1 VSGEFERVVVLVA
14 DSVGAGELPDAGSYG
29 DGGANTLL
37 HTAEAVGGL
46 ALPVMQELGLGNIIP
61 LPGVAPVEPARGFFG
76 KMAEISAGKDTTTGH
91 WEMMGLQ
98 LAEPFPTFPEGFPPE
113 IVEPFVE
120 RTGRGVLGNKPAS
133 GTAIIEELGGEH
145 LRSGRW
151 ILYTSAD
158 SVFQVAAHEEKI
170 SLEELYAACRTA
182 REILDPWRVGRV
194 IARPFVGEPGAFQR
208 TYNRQDFSLAPTG
221 PTVLGALRRDG
232 VPVIGVGKIHDIFAG
247 RDIDRSIHTE
257 GNHDGMERTTAL
269 LAELER
275 GFVFTNLVDFDMR
288 FGHRRNP
295 QGYARAL
302 QQLDADLPPLLDK
315 MQERDLLL
323 ICADHGCDPTF
334 TAHTDHTRE
343 YVPLLLWSPR
353 WSHGAGLGI
362 RSTFADLGA
371 TVAAALGT
379 AWPGPGRSF
388 LPAV

>member
-1 VSGEFERVVVLVA
+1 MHLSPDQLVIWRIGPIALNATVVFTWFVMAVLVA
-14 DSVGAGELPDAGSYG
+14 LAWLATRRITPDAQMSRWQ
-29 DGGANTLL
+29 NLL
-37 HTAEAVGGL
+37 EV
-46 ALPVMQELGLGNIIP
+46 I
-61 LPGVAPVEPARGFFG
+61 VAGIRSQIREVAGHDPAPY
-76 KMAEISAGKDTTTGH
+76 I
-91 WEMMGLQ
+91 
-98 LAEPFPTFPEGFPPE
+98 
-113 IVEPFVE
+113 
-120 RTGRGVLGNKPAS
+120 
-133 GTAIIEELGGEH
+133 
-145 LRSGRW
+145 
-151 ILYTSAD
+151 
-158 SVFQVAAHEEKI
+158 
-170 SLEELYAACRTA
+170 
-182 REILDPWRVGRV
+182 
-194 IARPFVGEPGAFQR
+194 PFVGTLFLFIAASNLLAVVPGYEP
-208 TYNRQDFSLAPTG
+208 PTG
-221 PTVLGALRRDG
+221 SLSTTAALALCVFVA
-232 VPVIGVGKIHDIFAG
+232 VPVYGIGKIHDIFAG

>member
-1 VSGEFERVVVLVA
+1 ML
-14 DSVGAGELPDAGSYG
+14 DSVGIGDAPDAADYG
-29 DGGANTLL
+29 DEGSNTLGNL
-37 HTAEAVGGL
+37 ARTVGGL
-46 ALPVMQELGLGNIIP
+46 HLPTLQRLGIGNLTTIE
-61 LPGVAPVEPARGFFG
+61 GVPPDNAPSGAFG
-76 KMAEISAGKDTTTGH
+76 RMTERAAGKDTMVGH
-91 WEMMGLQ
+91 WEMMGQ
-98 LAEPFPTFPEGFPPE
+98 VRDRPFPTYPNGFPQE
-113 IVEPFVE
+113 IIDEFE
-120 RTGRGVLGNKPAS
+120 RRTGRPVIGNRAAS
-133 GTAIIEELGGEH
+133 GTVIIDELVEQQAELGA
-145 LRSGRW
+145 W
-151 ILYTSAD
+151 IVYTSAD